1 MPKTGFLGWAYIS
14 GSTVSFDSGI
24 ADKQVLFMSG
34 ASVVSGAD
42 NFQYDYNTEILTI
55 TGSKLAYTS
64 GEDFFGISSASF
76 EITNAN
82 SKGGGGASTTIE
94 VNDFDSSQSA
104 VLNLTPYNSSISCL
118 NSSFGINASSVSL
131 TAEGVASLTSIDP
144 LGHVELSSSADDIR
158 AYGNI
163 NIVGNITASGY
174 VSASAF
180 YTVGNITASGH
191 VSASTFYGDGSNLSG
206 IGGGSPGGLDMQLQF
221 NSGSTFSGS
230 SNFVF
235 DYTNNR
241 VGIGNPNPN
250 FALDVITSE
259 GVNFY
264 NDTGGNNL
272 TVDPNGLTYFGVGGG
287 ILLGTLGS
295 AQIQSNTGIVL
306 SGTLENAAPFGG
318 SAAYVLKNDVGYLNT
333 DNSNAGDVLIVG
345 SAADTSVAI
354 GNVVYLDNTGTWY
367 QASAAATGSGDSQL
381 IGISLSAAPQTDG
394 ILTRGIYQVATSLLS
409 SSTGTGSLDE
419 GSQVYISPS
428 TAGGYTTVIP
438 TSSGEI
444 VRVVGH
450 SVDTN
455 KIFFNPSPDFVE
467 I

>member
-14 GSTVSFDSGI
+14 GSTVSFDSGV

-34 ASVVSGAD
+34 TSVVSGTD
-42 NFQYDYNTEILTI
+42 NFQYDYNTEVLTI

-76 EITNAN
+76 EITNAHPA
-82 SKGGGGASTTIE
+82 GGASTTIG
-94 VNDFDSSQSA
+94 VFDFDSSQST
-104 VLNLTPYNSSISCL
+104 VLNLTPYNSSITCQ
-118 NSSFGINASSVSL
+118 NSNFDINASLVSL
-131 TAEGVASLTSIDP
+131 TAEGAASLISSGS
-144 LGHVELSSSADDIR
+144 LGYVEISSSADDIR

-163 NIVGNITASGY
+163 N
-174 VSASAF
+174 
-180 YTVGNITASGH
+180 TVGNITASGH

-230 SNFVF
+230 SNFIF

-241 VGIGNPNPN
+241 VGVGNSTPNYT
-250 FALDVITSE
+250 LDVIASE

-264 NDTGGNNL
+264 NDTGGNTL

-287 ILLGTLGS
+287 ISLGTLGS
-295 AQIQSNTGIVL
+295 AQIQSVTGIVL
-306 SGTLENAAPFGG
+306 SGTVENAAPFGG

-333 DNSNAGDVLIVG
+333 DNSNAGNVLIVG
-345 SAADTSVAI
+345 SSADASVAI
-354 GNVVYLDNTGTWY
+354 GNVVYLDNTGTWH

-381 IGISLSAAPQTDG
+381 IGISLSTAPQTDG
-394 ILTRGIYQVATSLLS
+394 VLTRGIYQIATSLLS
-409 SSTGTGSLDE
+409 SSTGAGSLDK

-428 TAGGYTTVIP
+428 TAGGYTTVRP
-438 TSSGEI
+438 TSTGEI

>member
-34 ASVVSGAD
+34 ASVVSGTD

-64 GEDFFGISSASF
+64 GEDFFGLPSASL
-76 EITNAN
+76 EITNADL
-82 SKGGGGASTTIE
+82 GGGANTIIK
-94 VNDFDSSQSA
+94 VFDFDSSQSA
-104 VLNLTPYNSSISCL
+104 VLNLSPYNSSIACL
-118 NSSFGINASSVSL
+118 NSNFGINASLVSL
-131 TAEGVASLTSIDP
+131 TAEGAASLTSTGS
-144 LGHVELSSSADDIR
+144 LGYVELSSSADDIR

-163 NIVGNITASGY
+163 N
-174 VSASAF
+174 
-180 YTVGNITASGH
+180 TVGNITASGH

-241 VGIGNPNPN
+241 VGIGNANPN
-250 FALDVITSE
+250 YTLDVIASE

-264 NDTGGNNL
+264 NDTGGNTL
-272 TVDPNGLTYFGVGGG
+272 TVDPNGLSYFGVGGG
-287 ILLGTLGS
+287 ILLSTLGS
-295 AQIQSNTGIVL
+295 AEIQTNGSIFLT
-306 SGTLENAAPFGG
+306 GTLYNAATFGG
-318 SAAYVLKNDVGYLNT
+318 NPAYVLKNDVGYLST
-333 DNSNAGDVLIVG
+333 DDSNAGNVLLAG

-367 QASAAATGSGDSQL
+367 QASAAATGSGDAQL
-381 IGISLSAAPQTDG
+381 IGISLSAAPQTDWV
-394 ILTRGIYQVATSLLS
+394 LTRGIYQIATSLLS
-409 SSTGTGSLDE
+409 SSTAAGSLDKA
-419 GSQVYISPS
+419 SQVYISPS
-428 TAGGYTTVIP
+428 TAGGYTTVRP
-438 TSSGEI
+438 TSTGEI